1 MKIIHY
7 IPSIDRTSGGTPAY
21 MQLLANELGKLVEL
35 HIVSHV
41 SNNPVNIGN
50 SQVHYIPT
58 FNQYRKMK
66 RQWLFLLNEINPDIV
81 HINCCWMPGCALTQ
95 KWSQELNYKIVLTPH
110 GMLEP
115 WIIKRHYWTRK
126 IPALLLYQKNAII
139 KANYLHATANSEK
152 ENLLKIGYNKNIEII
167 ANGIEIEKITLK
179 TSWKRRKKILFL
191 SRIHVKKGINFL
203 IESIALLKNDLKDYV
218 INIAGEGDENY
229 INELKQLTIQLGIAN
244 YIHFIGGV
252 YGEQKWKLF
261 KEADLFILPTHS
273 ENFGIVVAEALA
285 CGTPVITTQGTP
297 WKELESNHCGWWTA
311 IGTEATTKALKD
323 FLQQTETQL
332 EQMGRNGRK
341 LVEEKYSSQKMAYD
355 MVNLYRKI
363 LEQ

>member
-7 IPSIDRTSGGTPAY
+7 IPSIDRTSGGTTAY

-50 SQVHYIPT
+50 CQVHYIPT

-152 ENLLKIGYNKNIEII
+152 ENLLKIGYPNF
-167 ANGIEIEKITLK
+167 
-179 TSWKRRKKILFL
+179 RK
-191 SRIHVKKGINFL
+191 
-203 IESIALLKNDLKDYV
+203 
-218 INIAGEGDENY
+218 
-229 INELKQLTIQLGIAN
+229 
-244 YIHFIGGV
+244 
-252 YGEQKWKLF
+252 
-261 KEADLFILPTHS
+261 
-273 ENFGIVVAEALA
+273 
-285 CGTPVITTQGTP
+285 
-297 WKELESNHCGWWTA
+297 
-311 IGTEATTKALKD
+311 
-323 FLQQTETQL
+323 
-332 EQMGRNGRK
+332 
-341 LVEEKYSSQKMAYD
+341 
-355 MVNLYRKI
+355 
-363 LEQ
+363 